1 MSSEFGI
8 SNVQLYISIALVI
21 LNESTAFFR
30 FNRISKNNDVDGT
43 QIGIKSNLKQRI
55 FWIHKGYF

>member
-1 MSSEFGI
+1 MTFEFGI
-8 SNVQLYISIALVI
+8 SNVQLYISIVLVI

-43 QIGIKSNLKQRI
+43 QIGIKS
-55 FWIHKGYF
+55 Y